1 VCHFPVSISF
11 VCVQYL
17 RLNNACAQLLRQRNY
32 IQLQKKHIYYTST
45 EPPFILLLL
54 LYALRVSSREPIH
67 ASFSKGAFLYSG
79 HISALMF
86 SASLLRNSQ

>member
-1 VCHFPVSISF
+1 
-11 VCVQYL
+11 
-17 RLNNACAQLLRQRNY
+17 
-32 IQLQKKHIYYTST
+32 
-45 EPPFILLLL
+45 LL